1 MRALERRLAALER
14 RRPAPTP
21 PRVPTDEEW
30 AARFKA
36 LLARMGGGD
45 GAGLR
50 LRGGDVAA
58 GLGDDRDLDAQRAG
72 AGAGFELAGGGRLR
86 ERALHGILSSWGF
99 GPGTRGPERCPGKW
113 RSGPSYVR
121 EAPCL

>member
-21 PRVPTDEEW
+21 PCVPTDEEW

-45 GAGLR
+45 DAGLR

-58 GLGDDRDLDAQRAG
+58 GLGDDGDLDAEG
-72 AGAGFELAGGGRLR
+72 AGAGLQLPGFGRLA

-99 GPGTRGPERCPGKW
+99 SPGTRGPERCPGK
-113 RSGPSYVR
+113 
-121 EAPCL
+121 